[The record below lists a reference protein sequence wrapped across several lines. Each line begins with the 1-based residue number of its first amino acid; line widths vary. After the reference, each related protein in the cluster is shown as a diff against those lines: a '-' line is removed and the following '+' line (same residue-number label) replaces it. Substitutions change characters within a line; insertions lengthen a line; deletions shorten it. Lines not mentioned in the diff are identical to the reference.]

1 MSTQTTAQ
9 TLTEMIE
16 YQKGT
21 VVSKTLIN
29 KSAGTVTLFAFDKGE
44 GLSEHAA
51 PYDAMVQI
59 LEGEVEIKISG
70 TPFHLKKGDMI
81 MMPGN
86 EPHALLSI
94 TEFKML
100 LTMIKA

>member
-70 TPFHLKKGDMI
+70 NPFHLKKGDMI
-81 MMPGN
+81 VMPGN
-86 EPHALLSI
+86 EPHALQSI